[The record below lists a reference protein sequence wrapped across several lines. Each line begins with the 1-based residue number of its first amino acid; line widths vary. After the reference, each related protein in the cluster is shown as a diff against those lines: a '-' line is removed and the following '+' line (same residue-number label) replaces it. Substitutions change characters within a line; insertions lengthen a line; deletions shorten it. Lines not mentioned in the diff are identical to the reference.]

1 MPLKFSISWYME
13 IEGTILITRVWLEF
27 FFFFFHFCAYY
38 WFFSL
43 DIQKYFYYLP
53 LPEGL
58 IREPLI
64 GVSTLW
70 MDGDLVIIFSY
81 AFQGRKICWKLDV
94 YLFSIFFLFILIF
107 HIL

>member
-13 IEGTILITRVWLEF
+13 IGGTIIITRVWLE
-27 FFFFFHFCAYY
+27 FFFFHFCAYY
-38 WFFSL
+38 WFFSSG
-43 DIQKYFYYLP
+43 IQKYFYYLP
-53 LPEGL
+53 EVL

-81 AFQGRKICWKLDV
+81 AFQGRKIC
-94 YLFSIFFLFILIF
+94 
-107 HIL
+107 